1 MSQRSRHRIFCVL
14 WTIAG
19 LGLFDGVRALGQ
31 EVILHLRNGDRVSGF
46 ITSET
51 TNRVVLT
58 NAWSAGITVP
68 QSDIVRREPVAR
80 VALAPT
86 NAVAAVPPK
95 PALTNVVGPKPGI
108 LLSGEVQLGVDL
120 GFSEKNRQLYTGRA
134 KMTLGYHRLRNLFD
148 YSFSYGKTE
157 GIVSA
162 NRMDGSVKTDYDLT
176 SRLYVYNLAGAG
188 YDEIRKIESRYET
201 GPGLGYQ
208 LVKRT
213 NFLFKTEAGINY
225 QAQYFTDDTQSEM
238 FFYRFAEEG
247 LWKINHRLTFDEK
260 FEFFPEVED
269 FTGGYR
275 FRFESN
281 LRYALVNYLFFTLTV
296 MDQYDT
302 EPPAGVG
309 PNDLQVRSTL
319 GVKF

>member
-1 MSQRSRHRIFCVL
+1 M
-14 WTIAG
+14 
-19 LGLFDGVRALGQ
+19 RAFGQ

-46 ITSET
+46 IISET
-51 TNRVVLT
+51 TNRIVLT
-58 NAWSAGITVP
+58 NAWSAGITVSP
-68 QSDIVRREPVAR
+68 GDIVRREASVR
-80 VALAPT
+80 VAPAAT
-86 NAVAAVPPK
+86 NAVAPATPK
-95 PALTNVVGPKPGI
+95 PALTNVVPPIPGL
-108 LLSGEVQLGVDL
+108 LLSGEVQLGVDV

-134 KMTLGYHRLRNLFD
+134 KMSLNYHRLRNLFD
-148 YSFSYGKTE
+148 YSFSYGRTE

-162 NRMDGSVKTDYDLT
+162 NRMDGSIKTDYDLT
-176 SRLYVYNLAGAG
+176 SRSYVYNLAGGG
-188 YDEIRKIESRYET
+188 YDEIRKIESRYEI
-201 GPGLGYQ
+201 GPGVGYH

-213 NFLFKTEAGINY
+213 NFLFKGEAGINY
-225 QAQYFTDDTQSEM
+225 QAQYFTDDTRSEM

-247 LWKINHRLTFDEK
+247 VWRINQRLTFDEK

-269 FTGGYR
+269 ITGGYR

-281 LRYALVNYLFFTLTV
+281 LRYALRNKLFFTLTV
-296 MDQYDT
+296 LDQYDT